1 MSVENLATWVSEA
14 GPVGPEVQRHAL
26 AIIEDSLGVALAAS
40 AEPEVRAAGSTAD
53 RIGGSGRSTILAT
66 GEGSSAYAAALVNGQ
81 AAISLEL
88 DEGSQWATN
97 HPAAHVL
104 PAALAVAQDIGA
116 TGAQFLHAFCIGY
129 EAAARTGRAMQVR
142 EAVHPFGTAMV
153 VGAAASVANL
163 LRLDRDRTLGVLRVA
178 AALTPAS
185 TQRAANQGATVR
197 NLITGACAAAGVQAA
212 WAAAAGVGGDRLAL
226 ETVYGEV
233 LGSSFD
239 VSGLADGLGEDWLMT
254 RNYFK
259 VHACSRW
266 NHAPIEATIRL
277 LRETPV
283 DTGEIAEITVFTYAP
298 ATRLNST
305 TPVNAFAG
313 KHSIPFNVAARIVLG
328 TNGVDAY
335 RTEVVRDP
343 VMATLMGQ
351 VRIVED
357 PEMTAAAPDVR
368 AARVEIRTKDG
379 RTLVGEEAHPPG
391 GFDNPYP
398 QEVLDQKFD
407 ALVARGGRGGS
418 TDALRGWVRGIPE
431 LSDLSDLGAILRVG
445 AERAGSGR

>member
-1 MSVENLATWVSEA
+1 MSVEDLATWVSA
-14 GPVGPEVQRHAL
+14 PGAVAPEVRRHAL
-26 AIIEDSLGVALAAS
+26 AIIEDSLGVALAAT
-40 AEPEVRAAGSTAD
+40 AEPEVRAAGSSAD
-53 RIGGSGRSTILAT
+53 RIGGAGRSTILAT
-66 GEGSSAYAAALVNGQ
+66 GMSSSAYAASLVNGQ

-97 HPAAHVL
+97 HPSAHVL

-116 TGAQFLHAFCIGY
+116 TGAQFLDAFCIGY
-129 EAAARTGRAMQVR
+129 ETAARTGRAMRVR

-163 LRLDRDRTLGVLRVA
+163 LGLNRDRTFEVFQVA

-197 NLITGACAAAGVQAA
+197 NLITGVCAAAGVQAA
-212 WAAAAGVGGDRLAL
+212 WAVAAGVGGDRLAL

-239 VSGLADGLGEDWLMT
+239 ASGLADGLGEDWLMT

-266 NHAPIEATIRL
+266 NHAPIEATAGL

-283 DTGEIAEITVFTYAP
+283 DPDEIAEITVFTYAP

-305 TPVNAFAG
+305 APVNAFAG

-328 TNGVDAY
+328 NNGVEAY

-343 VMATLMGQ
+343 VMVELMGR
-351 VRIVED
+351 VRVVED

-368 AARVEIRTKDG
+368 AARVEIRTHDG
-379 RTLVGEEAHPPG
+379 RTLMGEEAHPPG
-391 GFDNPYP
+391 GFDNPYT
-398 QEVLDQKFD
+398 QDVLDQKFD

-418 TDALRGWVRGIPE
+418 ITDLREWVRSIPE
-431 LSDLSDLGAILRVG
+431 LTDLGGLGAILRSDDQDDG
-445 AERAGSGR
+445 